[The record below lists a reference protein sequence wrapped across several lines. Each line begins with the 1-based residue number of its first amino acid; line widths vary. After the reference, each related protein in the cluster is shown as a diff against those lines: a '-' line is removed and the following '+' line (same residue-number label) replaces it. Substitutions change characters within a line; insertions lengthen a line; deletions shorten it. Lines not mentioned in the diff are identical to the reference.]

1 MKKINLQ
8 QFQNENQEV
17 VPIRSVATKQ
27 ITQIR
32 VSMPKIQILLI
43 EDNRILREGIT
54 AMINGHGDVTVVG
67 VSDGREDTLSKA
79 RAVKPH
85 VVLMD
90 LGLDSQNSLDI
101 VESLKKEFPGIKII
115 GMGLASTQ
123 SDILEF
129 VQAGAEGFILKN
141 ATVEDVIKTIRAV
154 AGGETVLPPL
164 MTGSLFSQVTEHA
177 LLKGKRNIKGAV
189 RTTQREKEIIALIV
203 EGMSNKQ
210 IGDRLNIATFTVKS
224 HVHNILEKLTLQ
236 SRFQITT
243 PPATKP
249 PNPILNRPSYKQH
262 G

>member
-1 MKKINLQ
+1 
-8 QFQNENQEV
+8 
-17 VPIRSVATKQ
+17 
-27 ITQIR
+27 
-32 VSMPKIQILLI
+32 MPKIQILLI

-154 AGGETVLPPL
+154 AGGETVLPP
-164 MTGSLFSQVTEHA
+164 
-177 LLKGKRNIKGAV
+177 
-189 RTTQREKEIIALIV
+189 
-203 EGMSNKQ
+203 
-210 IGDRLNIATFTVKS
+210 
-224 HVHNILEKLTLQ
+224 
-236 SRFQITT
+236 
-243 PPATKP
+243 
-249 PNPILNRPSYKQH
+249 
-262 G
+262 

>member
-1 MKKINLQ
+1 
-8 QFQNENQEV
+8 
-17 VPIRSVATKQ
+17 
-27 ITQIR
+27 
-32 VSMPKIQILLI
+32 MPKIQILLI